1 MTRYPL
7 TSSVATSRGPLVL
20 CTATRLKTI
29 IDSACRLPSSSI
41 FSPPSHNPFR
51 AHPTEMDEVRAPEQ
65 VVLKRPR
72 DIYGDQQRQSE
83 IRPFSYPS
91 QLRLRGWRRR
101 DNTDLLWMSRLL
113 AFFNPEMPKPN
124 SLSLPFFNTQL
135 NTLYQRK
142 ILR

>member
-1 MTRYPL
+1 
-7 TSSVATSRGPLVL
+7 
-20 CTATRLKTI
+20 
-29 IDSACRLPSSSI
+29 
-41 FSPPSHNPFR
+41 
-51 AHPTEMDEVRAPEQ
+51 MDEVRAPEQ

-72 DIYGDQQRQSE
+72 DIYDDQQRQSE

-91 QLRLRGWRRR
+91 QLRLREWRRR

-124 SLSLPFFNTQL
+124 PLSLPFFNTQL

-142 ILR
+142 ISR